1 MRFVLF
7 CPSGIV
13 PAQFAV
19 LSTRSVGNVTCIRTE

>member
-13 PAQFAV
+13 PAQFAA
-19 LSTRSVGNVTCIRTE
+19 LS

>member
-13 PAQFAV
+13 PAQFAA
-19 LSTRSVGNVTCIRTE
+19 LST

>member
-13 PAQFAV
+13 PAQFAA
-19 LSTRSVGNVTCIRTE
+19 LSTGS

>member
-13 PAQFAV
+13 PAQFAA
-19 LSTRSVGNVTCIRTE
+19 LSTGSVGN